1 MNNAVASQPYRTISG
16 AGRQTAQIFL
26 QPAGSLLLH
35 PIIVLPA
42 FVYLLGGSAAQIAW
56 YAVVAG
62 LAYGIAGPTGS
73 LVTSFPQ
80 LTRLIAGVLLTV
92 QMLGFLI
99 IAFAALRAG
108 GISDDGLL
116 GIAATGFLI
125 LLLPTGILLRIVE
138 QSREYARASVSPMA
152 ITIMAGASVVLTGF
166 GIWRLTD
173 SPGAGVAELLG
184 RLLLAGALAL
194 TAAAWLGLLPMLTS
208 DHLPYPAR
216 TLPSTNA
223 PGFFTNSPLMRY
235 TIFQLFDGISRF
247 ADPFILIGVISLF
260 APDLVWWGGAALA
273 FAIGEALARFIMS
286 STRQPNART
295 AIVFGTFLRA
305 MTLILIAFVPT
316 LATTTF
322 MTERNL
328 PENWQNWIIVVAALL
343 LGTGYWLSHA
353 GNARYIQSITP
364 PSTRELTRAVIGV
377 VLIVT
382 AFAPII
388 AIRMQD
394 SMSFEVLLRYGAG
407 AAVIVL
413 LTTAMIIRPYSPPG
427 RRGGSWTLRRQSV

>member
-1 MNNAVASQPYRTISG
+1 MNNTLASQPYRAISG
-16 AGRQTAQIFL
+16 IGRQSAQLFL

-35 PIIVLPA
+35 PVIVLPA
-42 FVYLLGGSAAQIAW
+42 FVYLLGGSAAQVAW

-62 LAYGIAGPTGS
+62 IAYGIAGPIGS

-80 LTRLIAGVLLTV
+80 LTRLVAGVLLAM

-108 GISDDGLL
+108 SISDDGLL
-116 GIAATGFLI
+116 GTAATGFLI
-125 LLLPTGILLRIVE
+125 LMLPTGILLRIVE
-138 QSREYARASVSPMA
+138 QSREYARVSISPIA
-152 ITIMAGASVVLTGF
+152 ITMVAGAAMLLTGF

-173 SPGAGVAELLG
+173 SQGADVAELLG

-194 TAAAWLGLLPMLTS
+194 AAATWLGLLPMLTS

-223 PGFFTNSPLMRY
+223 PGFFTNAPLMRY
-235 TIFQLFDGISRF
+235 TVFQLLDGVSRF
-247 ADPFILIGVISLF
+247 ADPFILVGVIALF

-273 FAIGEALARFIMS
+273 FAVGEAASRFIMTS
-286 STRQPNART
+286 SRQPNART
-295 AIVFGTFLRA
+295 AIVFGVFLRA

-322 MTERNL
+322 MTEQNL
-328 PENWQNWIIVVAALL
+328 SQNWQNWIIVVAALL
-343 LGTGYWLSHA
+343 LGAGYWLSHA

-388 AIRMQD
+388 AIHMLD

-407 AAVIVL
+407 ASVIVL
-413 LTTAMIIRPYSPPG
+413 LTTAMIVRPYSQPG
-427 RRGGSWTLRRQSV
+427 RRGGSWTLRRQP